1 MPKTDKGLVLHRHVA
16 KVVQDQKAIQIYLHF
31 QELATLRKEV
41 EEFQKQR
48 TEELE
53 RVQTFKDE
61 ELRKL
66 KRERK
71 MFEKYQKEARTIP
84 NKKDRDEIESLK
96 TQV

>member
-1 MPKTDKGLVLHRHVA
+1 MY
-16 KVVQDQKAIQIYLHF
+16 IF

-96 TQV
+96 TQVWLFFFSASETN

>member
-1 MPKTDKGLVLHRHVA
+1 MY
-16 KVVQDQKAIQIYLHF
+16 IF

-96 TQV
+96 TQVWLFFSGASETNQIIFVELGPV